1 MGQDL
6 SRRTTLLMSKVE
18 LQLPHHHVILSS
30 ITSHKRKSCANI
42 AFFCLETL
50 CCYEETYANKTA
62 INYTSCIC
70 MMATPNAIQLYR
82 RCIRSIKLIRDHS
95 QRATFFEYTRD
106 GFRRHRHLHPDSR
119 EAYVACNDALEQVKS
134 MEYYQQMQATK
145 LKENKN
151 KHPPNYYSRDIS
163 ATSESRSIQATPVSE
178 KTQVVAQWLL
188 SQLPHMHKD
197 DASEYSTQLYDLGFD
212 SIAFIE
218 EELIEEDL
226 SFMKSAHRR
235 VMMRQL
241 SKIRAEKEL
250 E

>member
-1 MGQDL
+1 
-6 SRRTTLLMSKVE
+6 
-18 LQLPHHHVILSS
+18 
-30 ITSHKRKSCANI
+30 
-42 AFFCLETL
+42 
-50 CCYEETYANKTA
+50 
-62 INYTSCIC
+62 

-82 RCIRSIKLIRDHS
+82 RCIRSIKLICDHS

-134 MEYYQQMQATK
+134 MEYYQQMQAEK

-151 KHPPNYYSRDIS
+151 KHPPNHYSRDTS
-163 ATSESRSIQATPVSE
+163 ATTESPSIQTTSVSEKVSE
-178 KTQVVAQWLL
+178 KTQVAQWLL

-226 SFMKSAHRR
+226 SFMKTAHRR
-235 VMMRQL
+235 VLMRQL